1 MSPLATQPISFQRI
15 MKIKLGFALFLF
27 LLTPLMSLGQVPGF
41 FMKKDKKKEVIPF
54 LSSNS
59 LIIVPVSVNGSPAIN
74 FLIDTG
80 VRSNLLFSKAIG
92 DELGLQYTRKINLMG
107 ADGNSILP
115 ATISPSNSLDLG
127 EVKGDLQ
134 NLLVLDEDFLEL
146 ESLIGVP
153 VYGIIGYE
161 FFKHN
166 PIKINY
172 DAGLMYFYR
181 STESNRKPLFFRQLD
196 ISIEEEKPYIKA
208 KIIQKDGS
216 ELLAKLLVDTGAN
229 HAILLNKETSD
240 LITLP
245 AETFVTDLGQ
255 SLGGTLY
262 GQIGRV
268 NALSLAQLKFKNVLT
283 SFPDENQFTYIL
295 KESGRQGSLGAEVLG
310 RTRLIVDYPRN
321 RLLIRKGEDFYLP
334 FEFDM
339 SGIILKKTLEDEPL
353 FYVSGLRKDSPADLA
368 GILENDVILT
378 VNKIP
383 AFLWQMPALNKL
395 FRSKEGNVIELEV
408 RRYPAGI
415 FGAAYQDL
423 KFRIV
428 LKKQI

>member
-1 MSPLATQPISFQRI
+1 
-15 MKIKLGFALFLF
+15 
-27 LLTPLMSLGQVPGF
+27 
-41 FMKKDKKKEVIPF
+41 
-54 LSSNS
+54 
-59 LIIVPVSVNGSPAIN
+59 
-74 FLIDTG
+74 
-80 VRSNLLFSKAIG
+80 
-92 DELGLQYTRKINLMG
+92 
-107 ADGNSILP
+107 
-115 ATISPSNSLDLG
+115 
-127 EVKGDLQ
+127 
-134 NLLVLDEDFLEL
+134 
-146 ESLIGVP
+146 
-153 VYGIIGYE
+153 
-161 FFKHN
+161 
-166 PIKINY
+166 
-172 DAGLMYFYR
+172 MYFYK
-181 STESNRKPLFFRQLD
+181 STESKRKPLFFRQLD

-353 FYVSGLRKDSPADLA
+353 FYVSGLREDSPADLA

-383 AFLWQMPALNKL
+383 AFLWQMPALNNL

>member
-1 MSPLATQPISFQRI
+1 
-15 MKIKLGFALFLF
+15 MKLKLGLILILIFT
-27 LLTPLMSLGQVPGF
+27 TPFMSLGQVPGF
-41 FMKKDKKKEVIPF
+41 FMKKEKRKQVIPF

-59 LIIVPVSVNGSPAIN
+59 LIIVPVSINGNSPLN

-80 VRSNLLFSKAIG
+80 VKSNLLFSKAIG
-92 DELGLQYTRKINLMG
+92 AELGLQYTRKIKLMG
-107 ADGNSILP
+107 VDGISVVQASVSP
-115 ATISPSNSLDLG
+115 ANTLDLG
-127 EVKGDLQ
+127 EVEGVFQ
-134 NLLVLDEDFLEL
+134 NILVLDEDFLEM

-161 FFKHN
+161 FFKRN
-166 PIKINY
+166 SVKIDY

-181 STESNRKPLFFRQLD
+181 ANVGKRKPLFYHQLD
-196 ISIEEEKPYIKA
+196 LSIEEEKPYIKA
-208 KIIQKDGS
+208 KILQKDGS
-216 ELLAKLLVDTGAN
+216 ELLAKLLIDTGAN

-245 AETFVTDLGQ
+245 SETYVTELGQ

-268 NALSLAQLKFKNVLT
+268 NSLTLSGLRFKEVLT
-283 SFPDENQFTYIL
+283 SYPDENLFSHIL

-310 RTRLIVDYPRN
+310 KTRLIVDYPRN
-321 RLLIRKGEDFYLP
+321 RLLIQKGEGFYLP
-334 FEFDM
+334 IEFDM
-339 SGIILKKTLEDEPL
+339 SGIILKKTLDDENVY
-353 FYVSGLRKDSPADLA
+353 YVSGLRKDSPAALA
-368 GILENDVILT
+368 GILENDEIIT

-383 AFLWQMPALNKL
+383 AFLWKMPQLIKL
-395 FRSKEGNVIELEV
+395 FRTKEGKVIDLEI
-408 RRYPAGI
+408 RRYPEGN
-415 FGAAYQDL
+415 FGAEYQDL

>member
-1 MSPLATQPISFQRI
+1 
-15 MKIKLGFALFLF
+15 MKLNLGFALFLI
-27 LLTPLMSLGQVPGF
+27 LMTSLMSSGQVPGF
-41 FMKKDKKKEVIPF
+41 FMKKEKKKEVIPF

-59 LIIVPVSVNGSPAIN
+59 LIIVPVSVNGNLPLN

-80 VRSNLLFSKAIG
+80 VKSNLLFSKAVG

-107 ADGNSILP
+107 VDGNSLMP
-115 ATISPSNSLDLG
+115 ATISPTNSLDLG
-127 EVKGDLQ
+127 EVKGELQ

-161 FFKHN
+161 FFKRN
-166 PIKINY
+166 SVKINY

-181 STESNRKPLFFRQLD
+181 ANVGKRKPLFYHQLD
-196 ISIEEEKPYIKA
+196 LSIEENKPFIKA
-208 KIIQKDGS
+208 KILQKDGS
-216 ELLAKLLVDTGAN
+216 QLFAKLLVDTGAN

-240 LITLP
+240 LIKIPSQTYL
-245 AETFVTDLGQ
+245 TNLGQ
-255 SLGGTLY
+255 SLGGSIH

-268 NALSLAQLKFKNVLT
+268 NSLTLSGLIFKEVLT
-283 SFPDENQFTYIL
+283 SYPEENQFTHIL

-321 RLLIRKGEDFYLP
+321 RLLIRKGENFNLP

-353 FYVSGLRKDSPADLA
+353 FYVSDLRKDSPAALA
-368 GILENDVILT
+368 GILEQDEIRT

-383 AFLWQMPALNKL
+383 AFLWQMPQLIKL
-395 FRSKEGNVIELEV
+395 FRSKEGNVIDLEI
-408 RRYPAGI
+408 RRYPEGN
-415 FGAAYQDL
+415 FGAEYQDL